1 MKKNETLKWDFHRIY
16 FWLFCF
22 ALAVIILACS
32 SGIQFVQGQECT
44 KHSECATD
52 EKCCNGE
59 CINVQTDMNNCG
71 GCKNICTGGYECI
84 SGVCKFIDPKI
95 VCANTDCGSV
105 EYNGNTYDCGDCPEI
120 VSTKAGCLIC
130 ESGVCI
136 DNPRND
142 PNFVCDPIN
151 NECRKSGL
159 TCRNP
164 CLVCEE
170 GICSKNKG
178 IIGGGSCKSE
188 QNQCEEEGKACVSKE
203 KDTAPQTLTI
213 DIARFVRNTVA
224 FADLGSMAGTW
235 LDKTLGISFFS
246 TPFWG
251 KLEKTWPEGAQIFGG
266 NWESSF
272 CRKLWCVNLDSSG
285 ISGAKGAIGSH
296 IEGEKLKISPELNLY
311 KITFALNPTTESLTK
326 QMNFTIELYDNSGN
340 KEYLDL
346 NNDKKPDTWINI
358 KNKYATS
365 KTNPIAFYSKKDY
378 QKICLRFF
386 NTNDYIKELR
396 FALISNSNQLCNNF
410 FDGDPSQNNMNI
422 NFGEIEFGGEVN
434 GCANC

>member
-1 MKKNETLKWDFHRIY
+1 MMKKNETLKWDFHRIY

-32 SGIQFVQGQECT
+32 SGIQFVQGEGKCVPPCIDYKECC
-44 KHSECATD
+44 S
-52 EKCCNGE
+52 GE
-59 CINVQTDMNNCG
+59 CVDLQTDMNNCG
-71 GCKNICTGGYECI
+71 WCKNICKGGYECI
-84 SGVCKFIDPKI
+84 SGVCKFIDPES

-188 QNQCEEEGKACVSKE
+188 QNQCDEEGEACVSKE
-203 KDTAPQTLTI
+203 KDTTPQTLTI
-213 DIARFVRNTVA
+213 DIARFVRNTVS
-224 FADLGSMAGTW
+224 FAELGSMAGTW
-235 LDKTLGISFFS
+235 LDKTLGTSFFS
-246 TPFWG
+246 TPLWG
-251 KLEKTWPEGAQIFGG
+251 ELEKTWPLGAKFFGG
-266 NWESSF
+266 NWESSI
-272 CRKLWCVNLDSSG
+272 CRDLWCIIPDDAG
-285 ISGAKGAIGSH
+285 ISTVGSAIGTH
-296 IEGEKLKISPELNLY
+296 IEGQKLKIGDELNLY
-311 KITFALNPTTESLTK
+311 EITFALNPATESLTG

-340 KEYLDL
+340 KEYIDV

-358 KNKYATS
+358 NNKYATS
-365 KTNPIAFYSKKDY
+365 KTNPIAFYSEKDY

-386 NTNDYIKELR
+386 NAKDYIDELR
-396 FALISNSNQLCNNF
+396 LLLLSNSNQICTKF
-410 FDGDPSQNNMNI
+410 FEGDPSDAISEIQT
-422 NFGEIEFGGEVN
+422 GEIQVGGEVDE
-434 GCANC
+434 CANC